1 MQDKVDEEITIDLV
15 EIGQTLIKNIRFILK
30 CVVGSLVVTG
40 VYLMVASPTY
50 ESTAMLRI
58 RQPQGMQTAFLGQ
71 NNMGYVNAR
80 QFINTYAEILKS
92 RKVVKPVMEFMGEQA
107 ASVSGFVNAHIK
119 TNPYKETEILE
130 VKFIANDPELAQKAN
145 EKLLNSFEEQLH
157 LMVMLDEQRVEHL
170 ILDKKPE
177 TKALEDTKSNTQD
190 KNIIT
195 SKEKR
200 YIDSMKEG
208 RLAQQIYTVLAV
220 QIVDL
225 PDYSEKPIKPRKLMI
240 LAMALAGGLFLGCGI
255 VVAKELLN
263 RKIKTSADV
272 TQYLELPILGQVPT
286 LESLGEV
293 ERLEKMNV
301 LQKLWRYLWG
311 K

>member
-1 MQDKVDEEITIDLV
+1 MQDKADEEITIDLV

-30 CVVGSLVVTG
+30 CVVGSLVVAG
-40 VYLMVASPTY
+40 VYLMVASPAY

-71 NNMGYVNAR
+71 NNMVYVNPR

-119 TNPYKETEILE
+119 TKPYKETEILE

-145 EKLLNSFEEQLH
+145 EKLLNSFEEQLR
-157 LMVMLDEQRVEHL
+157 LMVMLDVQRVEHL